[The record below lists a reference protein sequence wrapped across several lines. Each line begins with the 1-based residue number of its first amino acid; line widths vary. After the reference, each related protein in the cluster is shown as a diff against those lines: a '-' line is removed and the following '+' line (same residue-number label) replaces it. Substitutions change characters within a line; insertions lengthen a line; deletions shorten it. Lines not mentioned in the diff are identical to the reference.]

1 MLRIGETAPKFAI
14 KDIHDTAV
22 SLLQN
27 KYSFVSFH
35 RFAACPFC
43 VLRTR
48 ELIKAYPLFVQN
60 NIEIISI
67 WPSSTSNML
76 KYVGTENTPF
86 PLIADSKK
94 ELFKKYHVV
103 KSSGLSSLKLMLHPT
118 HIYKALIGKY
128 KNIEVDADP
137 NLLPAD
143 FLVSPKGEILLAYYG
158 KHFGDHVDIQQ
169 ILSITSKSI

>member
-1 MLRIGETAPKFAI
+1 MLYIGQTAPNFAI
-14 KDIHDTAV
+14 KDIHSTKV

-27 KYSFVSFH
+27 KYSFISFH

-48 ELIKAYPLFVQN
+48 ELIKAYPLFKQN

-67 WPSSTSNML
+67 WPSSTNNML

-86 PLIADSKK
+86 PMIADDKK
-94 ELFKKYHVV
+94 ELFKKYHVL
-103 KSSGLSSLKLMLHPT
+103 KSSGLSALKLMLHPA
-118 HIYKALIGKY
+118 HVYKALKGKY
-128 KNIEVDADP
+128 KNMEVDADP
-137 NLLPAD
+137 NLLPAE
-143 FLVSPKGEILLAYYG
+143 FLVSPKGEILFTYYG

-169 ILSITSKSI
+169 ILSIASRSN

>member
-1 MLRIGETAPKFAI
+1 MLQIGETAPNIAI
-14 KDIHDTAV
+14 KDIHGIEV
-22 SLLQN
+22 SLPQD

-48 ELIKAYPLFVQN
+48 ELIKAYPLFEKHK
-60 NIEIISI
+60 IEIISI

-103 KSSGLSSLKLMLHPT
+103 KSSSLSVIKLMLHPA
-118 HIYKALIGKY
+118 HIYKALNGKF
-128 KNIEVDADP
+128 KNIEIDADP
-137 NLLPAD
+137 NLLPAE
-143 FLVSPKGEILLAYYG
+143 FLISPNGVILFTYYG

-169 ILSITSKSI
+169 ILRIASKSI